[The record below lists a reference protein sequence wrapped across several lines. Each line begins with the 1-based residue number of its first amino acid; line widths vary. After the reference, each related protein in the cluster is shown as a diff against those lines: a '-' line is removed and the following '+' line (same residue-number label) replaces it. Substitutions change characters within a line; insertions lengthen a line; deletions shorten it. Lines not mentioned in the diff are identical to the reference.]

1 MIDYADLIGRLG
13 NLRVPDRQ
21 LEIDIMYAEI
31 HRGCGIN
38 VMRTPEL
45 DSTANRYTSS
55 IDAALTLVPHGLDY
69 ELVISGTRDGRTWT
83 AAYIKWWVMPRT
95 EDEGAWHVQQGN
107 SEIAAVAILQ
117 AIFRYRL
124 VLDTK

>member
-1 MIDYADLIGRLG
+1 MIDYADLIERLR

-69 ELVISGTRDGRTWT
+69 ELVISGTRDGLTWT
-83 AAYIKWWVMPRT
+83 AAYVVMPRT

-107 SEIAAVAILQ
+107 SEIAAIAILQ

-124 VLDTK
+124 VLAAK